1 MQPKLLRLAAES
13 TDESD
18 NESQDIVDILQTSDD
33 LTRVIERYKSVIVD
47 GKPDTFKSSSAP
59 KLEKQNSELL
69 LDLDL
74 NRRVIRALLETA
86 NLSHILPMVPSF
98 VVRSLSKQAFTI
110 ACVKEDE

>member
-74 NRRVIRALLETA
+74 NRRVIRALLQETA
-86 NLSHILPMVPSF
+86 NLCMSTHHRRVSNNMID
-98 VVRSLSKQAFTI
+98 K
-110 ACVKEDE
+110 

>member
-74 NRRVIRALLETA
+74 NRRVIRALPRNCKFVAHFTY
-86 NLSHILPMVPSF
+86 MVPRAGFSAE
-98 VVRSLSKQAFTI
+98 LSAVWK
-110 ACVKEDE
+110 